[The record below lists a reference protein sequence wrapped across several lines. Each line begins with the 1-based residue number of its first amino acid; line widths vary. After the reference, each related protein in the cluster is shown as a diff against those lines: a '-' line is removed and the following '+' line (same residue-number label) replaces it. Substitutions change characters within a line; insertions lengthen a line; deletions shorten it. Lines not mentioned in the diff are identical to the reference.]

1 MEISQQ
7 KYKHCYF
14 RNPIADHDV
23 VFKANKV
30 KLTVRFALGVSATC
44 KSLGCVMTVPTASRL

>member
-1 MEISQQ
+1 MMLSL
-7 KYKHCYF
+7 
-14 RNPIADHDV
+14 
-23 VFKANKV
+23 KANKV